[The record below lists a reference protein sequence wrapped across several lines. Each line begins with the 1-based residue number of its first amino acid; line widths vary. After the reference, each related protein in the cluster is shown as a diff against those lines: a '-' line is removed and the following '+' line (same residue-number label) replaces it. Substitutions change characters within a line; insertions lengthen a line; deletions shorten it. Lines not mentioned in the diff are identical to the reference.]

1 MLAPAVE
8 GAGCSFGPVAP
19 LLVDVA
25 RKMDLEICVYI
36 YTHIYTYMYTYICIH
51 ICMRVRKRITII
63 MVFWGWGVGFR
74 L

>member
-25 RKMDLEICVYI
+25 RKVDLEICVYI
-36 YTHIYTYMYTYICIH
+36 YIYIYTYIYIH
-51 ICMRVRKRITII
+51 IYVYMYACAKKNHNNHGILGLGCRV
-63 MVFWGWGVGFR
+63 
-74 L
+74 